1 MSTTV
6 SHDILTA
13 VPTSFLADGSLDV
26 EGSRAILE
34 HVGRSGNE
42 GAFVLGTTGEFPVI
56 EEDEFATLTR
66 LAIETIGDRMRVV
79 VHVGH
84 PSAYGALRRLAIAR
98 AAGATE
104 VAALTPYYLQV
115 SDEAMLDYFRQLSAA
130 SDGIALWIYI
140 YPKRSGNAVSPALL
154 ARLAELP
161 NVVGAKVSELSLS
174 EIQAYRDAV
183 PEGFVLYTGADR
195 DLVAA
200 AGSGAQG
207 VVSGVS
213 SVLPGPFRALA
224 SAAAGGDQATIDR
237 AQRDVDDVVS
247 VIGGDMARMKEALRL
262 MGVADGTC
270 RMHLDAP
277 DEAALAEIQRVIAAY
292 R

>member
-1 MSTTV
+1 MP
-6 SHDILTA
+6 HDILTA
-13 VPTSFLADGSLDV
+13 VPTSFLPDGRLDV
-26 EGSRAILE
+26 DGSRAILE

-56 EEDEFATLTR
+56 EEEEFATLAR
-66 LAIETIGDRMRVV
+66 LAVETLGGTMRVV

-98 AAGATE
+98 EAGATE
-104 VAALTPYYLQV
+104 VAAITPYYLPA
-115 SDEAMLDYFRQLSAA
+115 SDAGILDYFAQLAA
-130 SDGIALWIYI
+130 AADGMALWVYI
-140 YPKRSGNAVSPALL
+140 YPARSGNAVSPALL

-161 NVVGAKVSELSLS
+161 NVVGAKVSELSLA
-174 EIQAYRDAV
+174 EIQAYRDAA
-183 PEGFVLYTGADR
+183 PEGFVIYTGADR

-213 SVLPGPFRALA
+213 SVLPRPFRALA
-224 SAAAGGDQATIDR
+224 DAAAAGDRAAIDV

-247 VIGGDMARMKEALRL
+247 IIGGDMARMKEALRL

-270 RMHLDAP
+270 RMMLDAP
-277 DEAALAEIQRVIAAY
+277 DDAAIAEIARVVAAY

>member
-1 MSTTV
+1 V
-6 SHDILTA
+6 PHDILTA
-13 VPTSFLADGSLDV
+13 VPTSFLPGGELDA

-56 EEDEFATLTR
+56 EEDEFTTLTR
-66 LAIETIGDRMRVV
+66 LAIDTLGGTMRVV
-79 VHVGH
+79 VHIGH

-104 VAALTPYYLQV
+104 VAAITPYYLPV
-115 SDEAMLDYFRQLSAA
+115 SDEAILDYFAQLSAA
-130 SDGIALWIYI
+130 SDGIALWVYV
-140 YPKRSGNAVSPALL
+140 YPARSGNHVSPALL
-154 ARLAELP
+154 ARLATLP
-161 NVVGAKVSELSLS
+161 NVVGAKVSELSLA

-183 PEGFVLYTGADR
+183 PESFVLYTGADR

-213 SVLPGPFRALA
+213 SVLPRPFRALA
-224 SAAAGGDQATIDR
+224 GAAASGDAAEIDR
-237 AQRDVDDVVS
+237 AQHDVDDVVAI
-247 VIGGDMARMKEALRL
+247 IGGDMARMKEALRIL
-262 MGVADGTC
+262 GVADGTC
-270 RMHLDAP
+270 RMMLDAP
-277 DEAALAEIQRVIAAY
+277 DEAAIAEIHRVVAAY

>member
-13 VPTSFLADGSLDV
+13 VPTSFQPDGDLDV
-26 EGSRAILE
+26 PGSRAILE

-56 EEDEFATLTR
+56 EEAEFATLAR
-66 LAIETIGDRMRVV
+66 LAMETLGDRMRVV
-79 VHVGH
+79 VHIGH

-98 AAGATE
+98 EAGATE
-104 VAALTPYYLQV
+104 VAAITPYYLPA
-115 SDEAMLDYFRQLSAA
+115 SDASILEYFRRLSDAA
-130 SDGIALWIYI
+130 EGIALWIYI
-140 YPKRSGNAVSPALL
+140 YPARSGNAVSPQLL
-154 ARLAELP
+154 AQLAELP
-161 NVVGAKVSELSLS
+161 HVVGAKVSELSLD

-183 PEGFVLYTGADR
+183 PDGFLIYTGADR

-213 SVLPGPFRALA
+213 SVLPRPFRALA
-224 SAAAGGDQATIDR
+224 DAARARDADAVER
-237 AQRDVDDVVS
+237 AQRDVDDVVA
-247 VIGGDMARMKEALRL
+247 VIGGDMARMKAALRML
-262 MGVADGTC
+262 GVADGAC
-270 RMHLDAP
+270 RMMLDAP
-277 DEAALAEIQRVIAAY
+277 DADALAQVERVVAAY